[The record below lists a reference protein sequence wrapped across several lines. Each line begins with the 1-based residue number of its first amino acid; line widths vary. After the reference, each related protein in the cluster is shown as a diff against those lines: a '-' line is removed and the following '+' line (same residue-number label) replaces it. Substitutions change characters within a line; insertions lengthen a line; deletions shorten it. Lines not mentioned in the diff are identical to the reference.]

1 MILRSATP
9 FPVALAALSFLM
21 MAATAAPAQEVTN
34 PDVDK
39 LKTQLVAMGFKPTVK
54 GSTVTIE
61 AAGSPVNF
69 NISDDKTNL
78 YAFISY
84 SVTPEQSA
92 KAPLLNLLVKNDS
105 NASYFAVHTQDGKID
120 QISLNQRT
128 EMEGLNAVR
137 LRAVVDLLSQ
147 GASDDIFNPTTWK

>member
-1 MILRSATP
+1 MTIRSARP
-9 FPVALAALSFLM
+9 FTVAFAALSLLT
-21 MAATAAPAQEVTN
+21 MAATAATAQDAPN

-54 GSTVTIE
+54 GSTVTID
-61 AAGSPVNF
+61 AAGNPVNF
-69 NISDDKTNL
+69 TISDDKSNL

-84 SVTPEQSA
+84 SVTPEQAA

-105 NASYFAVHTQDGKID
+105 SASYFALHTQDGKID

-128 EMEGLNAVR
+128 EMEGINAVR